1 MNQKSLMDSQLNSVL
16 AIAQFDQGSRYQD
29 FDPSVDEVAAYGI
42 GVLIAGKVLA
52 KIGFFAA
59 ELIFVKKF
67 GLILVFIVGAVGARL
82 WKWKKT
88 S

>member
-1 MNQKSLMDSQLNSVL
+1 MNQKSLTDSQLNSVL
-16 AIAQFDQGSRYQD
+16 ALAQFDPGSRHQD

-42 GVLIAGKVLA
+42 GALIAGKVLA

-59 ELIFVKKF
+59 AFFFVKKF
-67 GLILVFIVGAVGARL
+67 GLILVFIVGARL

-88 S
+88 P